1 MGPSSCFPGLLPR
14 LSSFLKCHPG
24 LTKKRVE
31 LVPWSTAPTS
41 GPKTAF
47 FAAAMKPASGRR
59 AIATRFPG
67 NGGGRGRG
75 RRQVQRDMRSVT
87 AERSDRAPGCP
98 FTRAEPSHPA
108 PLVQA
113 PPPTAFP
120 RTPGACRRG
129 GRCLL
134 VQPISKCRKQRKV
147 QTVGGLRDVMRRGLG
162 AAGVVASAVSHVGPA
177 AGRRSGLGRRRVLP
191 IGREGHWPTERAQSY
206 QRCGPPAR

>member
-59 AIATRFPG
+59 AIATRFLG
-67 NGGGRGRG
+67 NGGGVRGRW
-75 RRQVQRDMRSVT
+75 QVQRDMRSVT

-98 FTRAEPSHPA
+98 LYRCGVFSPRPSGSGPA
-108 PLVQA
+108 PNRVPQDSGGVS
-113 PPPTAFP
+113 
-120 RTPGACRRG
+120 RGGAVSWSSQLANAESRGRYRQSENCVTSQGGAWVRRG
-129 GRCLL
+129 W
-134 VQPISKCRKQRKV
+134 
-147 QTVGGLRDVMRRGLG
+147 GL
-162 AAGVVASAVSHVGPA
+162 
-177 AGRRSGLGRRRVLP
+177 
-191 IGREGHWPTERAQSY
+191 AQ
-206 QRCGPPAR
+206 